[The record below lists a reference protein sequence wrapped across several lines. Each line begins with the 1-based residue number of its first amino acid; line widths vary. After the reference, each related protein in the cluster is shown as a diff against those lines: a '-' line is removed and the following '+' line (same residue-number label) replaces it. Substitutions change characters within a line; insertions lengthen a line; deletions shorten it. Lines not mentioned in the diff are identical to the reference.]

1 MIVEYVDSESPAE
14 RFEIRKYDVLTHF
27 KDQALVN
34 PAQLGA
40 LIEESVKDEEIPI
53 RYLREGKQG
62 TLSVRLS
69 DREWI
74 LRVSDDSSG
83 IRFVSDS
90 LTVGRESKNR
100 SVLIITQD
108 PRGSVELVVKS
119 DSSWILIKDNKG
131 QKIYEGNFKTEADRA
146 ELPAAFGKSLELIR
160 SFEEKIVVG
169 YLKQTFGLLRDDPEV
184 AFVSDFSKLA
194 SRKVAVVNE

>member
-1 MIVEYVDSESPAE
+1 LIVKYVDSESPAK

-69 DREWI
+69 DRERI
-74 LRVSDDSSG
+74 
-83 IRFVSDS
+83 F
-90 LTVGRESKNR
+90 
-100 SVLIITQD
+100 
-108 PRGSVELVVKS
+108 
-119 DSSWILIKDNKG
+119 
-131 QKIYEGNFKTEADRA
+131 
-146 ELPAAFGKSLELIR
+146 
-160 SFEEKIVVG
+160 
-169 YLKQTFGLLRDDPEV
+169 
-184 AFVSDFSKLA
+184 
-194 SRKVAVVNE
+194 